1 MSRTC
6 LDNPV
11 KVHWPKTFA
20 AWSLT
25 GVVMLVFA
33 MLVEMN
39 LTDIRIILY
48 VSMIWLGASIM
59 MVLAQHI
66 LHMARCIRLRHYLLA
81 YPIVVSP
88 ILIFGFVQGMFG
100 PLLGIVVSLV
110 PTVISFWCVYALVL
124 RGVSK
129 KQRDESTMMD
139 IRALDYRLIGV
150 SALAISLASS
160 GVLAL
165 NHLLKSAAMPL
176 LEGEAA
182 HPSLVLGGALPSLVV
197 IFWGTV
203 VQFVLL
209 RAGRSNPWSYL
220 LGFSTF
226 ILGYLMFIL
235 MAVTGV
241 LIWIALGL
249 VLGGEVRFEPASISP
264 TFFMEQAAMA
274 VVHSL
279 FPVTVIAGGLLL
291 WWVYHRALPRI
302 RLPFHRNRSD

>member
-1 MSRTC
+1 
-6 LDNPV
+6 
-11 KVHWPKTFA
+11 
-20 AWSLT
+20 
-25 GVVMLVFA
+25 MLVFA

-48 VSMIWLGASIM
+48 VSMIWLGASIV
-59 MVLAQHI
+59 MVLAQQC
-66 LHMARCIRLRHYLLA
+66 LHMIGCIRLRHYLLT
-81 YPIVVSP
+81 YPIVISP
-88 ILIFGFVQGMFG
+88 ILLYGFVQGMFG
-100 PLLGIVVSLV
+100 PLLGIVVFLM
-110 PTVISFWCVYALVL
+110 PAVISFWCVYTLVL

-129 KQRDESTMMD
+129 KQREESAMID
-139 IRALDYRLIGV
+139 SSVLNYRLIGR
-150 SALAISLASS
+150 SALAISLASA

-176 LEGEAA
+176 LEGEAFYPA

-209 RAGRSNPWSYL
+209 RTGRSGLWSYL

-226 ILGYLMFIL
+226 ILGYLLFIL
-235 MAVTGV
+235 IFITGV
-241 LIWIALGL
+241 LILMIVGIALG
-249 VLGGEVRFEPASISP
+249 ESP
-264 TFFMEQAAMA
+264 TIESSTFMEQAARA
-274 VVHSL
+274 VAADSL

-291 WWVYHRALPRI
+291 WWVYHRAMPRI